1 MKGMGIVFL
10 VMLISVGIAFFW
22 DSVPI
27 IGESV
32 HAAFDPT
39 LGALLDWNV
48 TLGLIIMTLILN
60 LITTIIHKNVTDQD
74 MLKRIKEEQKLV
86 NEEMKLY
93 KDNPDKTLELSKK
106 SMELAFKTFP
116 ISMRPVVY
124 TAIPFIL
131 LFRWIT
137 AYFSEKPA
145 EVLGFM
151 SGFWAYFVFFI
162 ITSIFWRKVLKVH

>member
-1 MKGMGIVFL
+1 MKGMGVIFL
-10 VMLISVGIAFFW
+10 VMLVSLAIAGLW
-22 DSVPI
+22 DKIPI

-39 LGALLDWNV
+39 LGALLNWHV
-48 TLGLIIMTLILN
+48 TLGLIIITAILN
-60 LITTIIHKNVTDQD
+60 LATTILHKKVTDQD

-93 KDNPDKTLELSKK
+93 KDNPNKTMELSKK

-116 ISMRPVVY
+116 ITMRPIVY

-137 AYFSEKPA
+137 DYFTEKPA

-151 SGFWAYFVFFI
+151 SGFWGYFVFFI
-162 ITSIFWRKVLKVH
+162 IFSIIWRKILKVH